1 MSKRR
6 QISKYVIFDFFAALL
21 SWILFFLYRK
31 FIVETPQAGDTI
43 YKYISDINFYLGV
56 VIVPVFWICLYTAN
70 GYYRFIYRKRIHE
83 DIIQTIKTT
92 FIGVLVLFITLLLND
107 LVKNYRF
114 YYINGSVLFSI
125 HVLFTLIPR
134 ITITRLTIRKI
145 CRHKIAFNTVILG
158 CGDEAAEIF
167 NELRKKQP
175 TDGNKFIGYIKNPSA
190 KDLTLNDYLPEL
202 GSLEDLPEII
212 NKYNINEVIIAISH
226 EEQNDISEII
236 NWLGFSEITV
246 KALPGLHNVLKGRVK
261 ITNILG
267 TPLIEIS
274 CELMPYWKMLVKQ
287 FFDIFLASL
296 ALVLLSPFFL
306 ICAVGIKLTSKGP
319 VFLHQERIGKN
330 GKSFVLFKF
339 RSMYV
344 DAEKNGPNLT
354 RKDDDRT
361 TSFGR
366 FLRKTKLDEI
376 PNFINVLKGD
386 MSIVGPRPERKFFI
400 DQIVKISPHYRQLQK
415 IKPGVTSLGQV
426 KFGYAENVEEMIKR
440 LRFDILYLE
449 NISLYTDLAIIYYTI
464 VLLFKGRHI

>member
-6 QISKYVIFDFFAALL
+6 QVSKYIVFDFAAALF
-21 SWILFFLYRK
+21 SWTLFFLYRK

-43 YKYISDINFYLGV
+43 YHYLSDINFYFGV
-56 VIVPVFWICLYTAN
+56 AIVPVFWICLYTAN
-70 GYYRFIYRKRIHE
+70 GYYRFIYRKRIYE

-92 FIGVLVLFITLLLND
+92 FIGVLILFITLLLND
-107 LVKNYRF
+107 LVKNYRI

-125 HVLFTLIPR
+125 HVLLTLIPR
-134 ITITRLTIRKI
+134 VIITRLTISKI
-145 CRHKIAFNTVILG
+145 HSHKISFNTVILG
-158 CGDEAAEIF
+158 CGVEAAEIL
-167 NELRKKQP
+167 NELQKKQP
-175 TDGNKFIGYIKNPSA
+175 TDGNKFVGYIKTPSA
-190 KDLTLNDYLPEL
+190 KDFTLNEYLPEL

-212 NKYNINEVIIAISH
+212 NKYNINEIIIAISH
-226 EEQNDISEII
+226 KEQNDISEII

-274 CELMPYWKMLVKQ
+274 CELIPYWQMLVKQ
-287 FFDIFLASL
+287 VFDFFLALL
-296 ALVLLSPFFL
+296 AMIILSPFFL
-306 ICAVGIKLTSKGP
+306 ISAIGIKLTSKGP
-319 VFLHQERIGKN
+319 VFLRQERIGRN
-330 GKSFVLFKF
+330 GRSFILYKF
-339 RSMYV
+339 RSMYA

-366 FLRKTKLDEI
+366 LLRKTKLDEI
-376 PNFINVLKGD
+376 PNFINVIKGD

-426 KFGYAENVEEMIKR
+426 KFGYAENIEEMIKR
-440 LRFDILYLE
+440 LRYDILYLE
-449 NISLYTDLAIIYYTI
+449 NISLYTDLAIVYYTI
-464 VLLFKGRHI
+464 VLLFKGRHV